1 MRSASPQPIYIQQ
14 AAPAATPPIVP
25 PPSPP
30 PTPLP
35 PPPTYEEPAA
45 DPLRDLLVRRTE
57 ADQLNAIGDRV
68 RDASSR
74 LMMQYGTRRALGG
87 GSGSPLM
94 G

>member
-1 MRSASPQPIYIQQ
+1 MRSAPPQPIYIQQ
-14 AAPAATPPIVP
+14 AAAPAA
-25 PPSPP
+25 SPP
-30 PTPLP
+30 PITPPPEPLP
-35 PPPTYEEPAA
+35 PPPSYNEPAA

-57 ADQLNAIGDRV
+57 SDQLNAIGDRV